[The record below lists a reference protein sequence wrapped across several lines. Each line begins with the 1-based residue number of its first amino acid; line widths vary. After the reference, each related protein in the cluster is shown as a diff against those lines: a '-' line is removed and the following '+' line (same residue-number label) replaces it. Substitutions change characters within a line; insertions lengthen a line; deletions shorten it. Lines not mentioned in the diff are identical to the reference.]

1 MKTILVVDDE
11 FDMLTVWRLLLE
23 QCGYTVITAS
33 NGAIALDRIR
43 ETLPDLIVTDY
54 MMPVMSGAELCAALA
69 ADARWQSIPVIFCSA
84 ALDFP
89 LAHNPA
95 IDYARKPLSFDTLHA
110 LIRRRL
116 GEDAAG

>member
-23 QCGYTVITAS
+23 QCGYAVVTAS

-43 ETLPDLIVTDY
+43 ETVPDLIVTDY
-54 MMPVMSGAELCAALA
+54 MMPVMSGVELCAALA
-69 ADARWQSIPVIFCSA
+69 GDPRWQAIPVIFCSA

-89 LAHNPA
+89 LAHNPT
-95 IDYARKPLSFDTLHA
+95 IDYARKPLAFDTLHA
-110 LIRRRL
+110 MIKRRL
-116 GEDAAG
+116 GEDGAG

>member
-23 QCGYTVITAS
+23 QCGYAVVTAP

-43 ETLPDLIVTDY
+43 EMPPDLIVTDY

-69 ADARWQSIPVIFCSA
+69 ADERWRAIPVIFCSA

-89 LAHNPA
+89 LVQTPG

-110 LIRRRL
+110 MIRRRL